1 MKKLLIGTALASTMF
16 VAAIAQAETKVSGYY
31 ELNYRA
37 ISNQTTG
44 AVDSPNAAFG
54 TEMDIN
60 IASTNTL
67 SNGMVLDIFVGTSN
81 EGGGDGINAGGS
93 GAANNQA
100 TKNWGTDSY
109 GLSLTSG
116 STTFDIS
123 TDRGNTL
130 DMISDVVP
138 NPVDQP
144 ADNISVASTARLSK
158 GLPAASTDAVQATT
172 HMTVTQ
178 VIPTGK
184 LAVTFNPSTSNAE
197 TSTSGFRNDSANSG
211 LSGYSLVYSGSVMPG
226 LNVAVGTEKVTGYER
241 QDAVSTTYGFNYT
254 SGAVSV
260 GVQKASNDV
269 GAGGTTETAVQSIDS
284 MHYGITYKVS
294 DALTIGAAV
303 QTIDASNKAS
313 DEEYQQLEAAY
324 SLGALGVGISYT
336 QVENVNGAAGT
347 DEDQLMVR
355 LSSKL

>member
-31 ELNYRA
+31 EMNYRA
-37 ISNQTTG
+37 ISNQEAA
-44 AVDSPNAAFG
+44 AVDSPNAAIG

-60 IASTNTL
+60 VASKNTL
-67 SNGMVLDIFVGTSN
+67 SNGMVMDIFVGTSN
-81 EGGGDGINAGGS
+81 EGGSTA
-93 GAANNQA
+93 
-100 TKNWGTDSY
+100 KNWGTDSY

-144 ADNISVASTARLSK
+144 YDNVTKSGRLGN
-158 GLPAASTDAVQATT
+158 GLAAASTDDVQATA

-197 TSTSGFRNDSANSG
+197 NSTSGFRNDGDNSG

-226 LNVAVGTEKVTGYER
+226 LNIAAGTEKVKGYER

-260 GVQKASNDV
+260 GVQKASNDI

-303 QTIDASNKAS
+303 QTIDASNKTA

-336 QVENVNGAAGT
+336 TMENAGGVSGV

>member
-31 ELNYRA
+31 EMNYRA
-37 ISNQTTG
+37 ISDQATG
-44 AVDSPNAAFG
+44 SVDSPNAAFG

-60 IASTNTL
+60 VASKNTL
-67 SNGMVLDIFVGTSN
+67 SNGMVMDIFVGTTS
-81 EGGGDGINAGGS
+81 EQ
-93 GAANNQA
+93 ANG
-100 TKNWGTDSY
+100 TKTWGTDSY

-144 ADNISVASTARLSK
+144 YDNVTTSGRLGN
-158 GLPAASTDAVQATT
+158 GLAAASTDAVQATT
-172 HMTVTQ
+172 HMTLTQ

-184 LAVTFNPSTSNAE
+184 LAVTFNPSTSNTEAQK
-197 TSTSGFRNDSANSG
+197 SSFRNDGANSG

-226 LNVAVGTEKVTGYER
+226 LNVAVGTEKVTGYEK

-260 GVQKASNDV
+260 GAQKADNDV
-269 GAGGTTETAVQSIDS
+269 GTHGDGGAAGETMTSV
-284 MHYGITYKVS
+284 HYGITYKVS
-294 DALTIGAAV
+294 DALTIGAAI
-303 QTIDASNKAS
+303 QSIDSSKKTS
-313 DEEYQQLEAAY
+313 DEDYQQLEAAY

-336 QVENVNGAAGT
+336 TVENAGGVAGV

>member
-67 SNGMVLDIFVGTSN
+67 SNGMVMDIFVGTSN
-81 EGGGDGINAGGS
+81 EGGSDTGTLTNS
-93 GAANNQA
+93 
-100 TKNWGTDSY
+100 KNWGTDSY

-144 ADNISVASTARLSK
+144 ADNISVLSTARLSK

-178 VIPTGK
+178 KIPTGV
-184 LAVTFNPSTSNAE
+184 LAVTFNPSTSNTE
-197 TSTSGFRNDSANSG
+197 NQTSGHRNDGANSG

-269 GAGGTTETAVQSIDS
+269 GASGTTETAVQSIDS

-303 QTIDASNKAS
+303 QTIDASNKTS

>member
-31 ELNYRA
+31 EMNYRA
-37 ISNQTTG
+37 ISNQAAA

-54 TEMDIN
+54 TEMDLN

-67 SNGMVLDIFVGTSN
+67 SNGMVMDIFVGTSN
-81 EGGGDGINAGGS
+81 EGGSTA
-93 GAANNQA
+93 
-100 TKNWGTDSY
+100 KNWGTDSY

-144 ADNISVASTARLSK
+144 YDNISVASTARLSK

-178 VIPTGK
+178 VIPTGV
-184 LAVTFNPSTSNAE
+184 LAVTFNPSTSNVENSNSAM
-197 TSTSGFRNDSANSG
+197 RNDGANSG

-226 LNVAVGTEKVTGYER
+226 LNIAAGTEKVKGYER

-269 GAGGTTETAVQSIDS
+269 GAGGTTETAVQSVDS

-303 QTIDASNKAS
+303 QTIDASNKTA

-336 QVENVNGAAGT
+336 TMENAGGVSGV

>member
-37 ISNQTTG
+37 ISNQTAA

-67 SNGMVLDIFVGTSN
+67 SNGMVMDIFVGTSN
-81 EGGGDGINAGGS
+81 EGGSDTGTTTNS
-93 GAANNQA
+93 
-100 TKNWGTDSY
+100 KNWGTDSY

-178 VIPTGK
+178 KIPTGV

-197 TSTSGFRNDSANSG
+197 NSASGFRNDGANSG

-226 LNVAVGTEKVTGYER
+226 LNVAVGTEKVTGYEK

-260 GVQKASNDV
+260 GAQKADNDV
-269 GAGGTTETAVQSIDS
+269 GTAGSGGASGETMTSV
-284 MHYGITYKVS
+284 HYGITYKVS
-294 DALTIGAAV
+294 DALTIGAAI
-303 QTIDASNKAS
+303 QSIDSNKKTS
-313 DEEYQQLEAAY
+313 DEDYQQLEAAY

-336 QVENVNGAAGT
+336 TVENAGGVAGV

-355 LSSKL
+355 LTSKL

>member
-16 VAAIAQAETKVSGYY
+16 VAAIAQAETSVSGYY
-31 ELNYRA
+31 EMNYRA
-37 ISNQTTG
+37 ISNQATA

-60 IASTNTL
+60 IASKNTL
-67 SNGMVLDIFVGTSN
+67 SNGMVMDIFVGTTN
-81 EGGGDGINAGGS
+81 ERTAG
-93 GAANNQA
+93 AK
-100 TKNWGTDSY
+100 TWGTDSY

-144 ADNISVASTARLSK
+144 YDNVTTSGRLGT
-158 GLPAASTDAVQATT
+158 GLAAASTDAVQATT

-178 VIPTGK
+178 VIPTGV
-184 LAVTFNPSTSNAE
+184 LAVTYNPSTSNVENA
-197 TSTSGFRNDSANSG
+197 TSGFRNDGANSG

-226 LNVAVGTEKVTGYER
+226 LNIAAGTEKVKGYEQ

-260 GVQKASNDV
+260 GVQKASNDI

-303 QTIDASNKAS
+303 QTIDASNKTA
-313 DEEYQQLEAAY
+313 DEDYQQLEAAY

-336 QVENVNGAAGT
+336 TIENAGGVSGV

>member
-81 EGGGDGINAGGS
+81 EGGGDGINSGGS
-93 GAANNQA
+93 TAANNQA

-123 TDRGNTL
+123 VDRGNTL
-130 DMISDVVP
+130 DLIADVVP

-144 ADNISVASTARLSK
+144 TDNIVVTTRLS
-158 GLPAASTDAVQATT
+158 GNGVAAITTDAIQATA

-178 VIPTGK
+178 VIPTGL
-184 LAVTFNPSTSNAE
+184 LAVTFNPSTGNSEAQK
-197 TSTSGFRNDSANSG
+197 SSFRNDGANSG
-211 LSGYSLVYSGSVMPG
+211 YSGYSLVYSGSVMPG
-226 LNVAVGTEKVTGYER
+226 LNVAVGTEKVTGYEK

-303 QTIDASNKAS
+303 QTIDASNKTA

>member
-31 ELNYRA
+31 EMNYRA
-37 ISNQTTG
+37 ISDQATG
-44 AVDSPNAAFG
+44 SVDSPNAAIG

-60 IASTNTL
+60 VASKNTL
-67 SNGMVLDIFVGTSN
+67 SNGMVMDIFVGTTS
-81 EGGGDGINAGGS
+81 ESAAGGGG
-93 GAANNQA
+93 
-100 TKNWGTDSY
+100 WGTDSY

-144 ADNISVASTARLSK
+144 YDNVTTSGRLAA
-158 GLPAASTDAVQATT
+158 GLAAASTDAVQATA
-172 HMTVTQ
+172 HMTLTQ

-184 LAVTFNPSTSNAE
+184 LAVTFNPSTSNTEAQK
-197 TSTSGFRNDSANSG
+197 SSFRNDGANSG

-226 LNVAVGTEKVTGYER
+226 LNVAVGTEKVTGYEK

-260 GVQKASNDV
+260 GAQKADNDI
-269 GAGGTTETAVQSIDS
+269 GTAGSGGDAGETMSSV
-284 MHYGITYKVS
+284 HYGITYKVS
-294 DALTIGAAV
+294 DALTIGAAI
-303 QTIDASNKAS
+303 QSIDSSKKTS
-313 DEEYQQLEAAY
+313 DEDYQQLEAAY

-336 QVENVNGAAGT
+336 TVENAGGVAGV